1 MDLVRAKRIA
11 AELRGRRVG
20 GWVVSDYLGN
30 GASAVVLSAKRDGVL
45 AALKLIDP
53 EMVERYGQDKQLMRI
68 ERERGL
74 VGHSNEHLVKI
85 FDGGVCA
92 DTNYLYIVME
102 LIPHPALTAL
112 IPTFPRER
120 IGPVIEQL
128 AGAARFLETRQL
140 VHRDIK
146 PDNISITRDSPLQHC

>member
-11 AELRGRRVG
+11 AELLGRPVG
-20 GWVVSDYLGN
+20 GWVVKDYLGN

-53 EMVERYGQDKQLMRI
+53 EMVERHGQEKQLMRI
-68 ERERGL
+68 ERERDL

-85 FDGGVCA
+85 FDGGLCL

-102 LIPHPALTAL
+102 LMPHPAHRRARAYRDRLRRDTRRDHSNRRAFQCNQRRL
-112 IPTFPRER
+112 VDRIPAAHANLRED
-120 IGPVIEQL
+120 G
-128 AGAARFLETRQL
+128 
-140 VHRDIK
+140 
-146 PDNISITRDSPLQHC
+146 